1 VIASDPNH
9 ASAYANLGLCKFV
22 TGSVEELIPL
32 HTRALGLDPGDPFVG
47 TVHSRMG
54 FAHLLHS
61 HYDDAVVSFQKACVG
76 RPAGVAEV
84 HSFLAAVYALQGK
97 SERAASELA
106 QARKLAS
113 DNRYSSITSIRDV
126 PFGGIPNQLLAPRIQ
141 RLLEATY
148 FAGLRK
154 AGIPEE

>member
-1 VIASDPNH
+1 MKQLTSFCDLLNYFAE
-9 ASAYANLGLCKFV
+9 C
-22 TGSVEELIPL
+22 ELIPL